1 MIYII
6 ANRLAGKGKG
16 AACIKAAEAV
26 LQERGVQF
34 KTLVS
39 EYAGHSTILA
49 KQACADIACRRII
62 AIGGDGTFSE
72 VLNGLDLSVPIAFV
86 PAGTGND
93 FAKGTNLPT
102 DTKSAVLAAI
112 DGKVALFDILT
123 VNNKRC
129 LNIAGTGFDVD
140 VLLNEKK
147 ARKVLPGKLSYMAG
161 LLTSL
166 IKLRFFKAKLSVDD
180 APSAEKSLFLLAAA
194 NGRYY
199 GGGLP
204 VCLDAGC
211 DDGYMDLLLVKEL
224 PYSAVPG
231 ALTKFLKGK
240 IKEVDKYV
248 EYCRCKKLTLH
259 AEPALPINIDGELTD
274 GMLPITIEVKHR
286 CLQVCR

>member
-16 AACIKAAEAV
+16 AACIKEAEAV
-26 LQERGVQF
+26 LQERGIQF

-39 EYAGHSTILA
+39 EYAGHSTVLT
-49 KQACADIACRRII
+49 KQACTDIACRRII

-93 FAKGTNLPT
+93 FAKGADLPT

-112 DGKVALFDILT
+112 EGKVTLFDILT

-129 LNIAGTGFDVD
+129 LNIAGFDVN

-161 LLTSL
+161 LFTAL
-166 IKLRFFKAKLSVDD
+166 IKLRFFKAKLAIDG
-180 APSAEKSLFLLAAA
+180 APSVEKSLFLLAAA

-211 DDGYMDLLLVKEL
+211 DDGYMDLLMIKEL
-224 PYSAVPG
+224 PNSAVPN

-248 EYCRCKKLTLH
+248 EYCRCKKLTLS
-259 AEPALPINIDGELTD
+259 AEPELPINIDGELID